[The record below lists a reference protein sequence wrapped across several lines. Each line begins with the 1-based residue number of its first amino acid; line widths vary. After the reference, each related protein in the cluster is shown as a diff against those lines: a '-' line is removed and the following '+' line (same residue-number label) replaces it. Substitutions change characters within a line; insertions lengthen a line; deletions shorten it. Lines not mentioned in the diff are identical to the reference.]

1 MSNAALIVAAGRGE
15 RLGQAVAK
23 QYLDLGG
30 KTILRHAV
38 ERLLAHDRIDLVR
51 VVIAEGQQALCQQ
64 TLAGLDEVHAVTG
77 ADSRQ
82 GSVLMGLRSLK
93 AEAPVN
99 VLIHDAAR
107 PFLPPAVIDRV
118 LAALSTHSG
127 AIPVLA
133 VSDSLKR
140 SDKGDWI
147 DDDIARDGLYRAQTP
162 QGFRF
167 EAILAAHE
175 AAAPERHTDD
185 AALARGQGQRIA
197 MVEGSEDNFKITTA
211 ADWSRA
217 ERLIRGEFETRTGQG
232 FDVHRFGPGRA
243 VMLCGEAIPHDHGLI
258 GHSDADV
265 ALHALT
271 DALLGAIG
279 AGDIGSHFPAD
290 EARWQGA
297 DSRLFLRH
305 AAQLIRDLGGRLQ
318 HVDVTI
324 ICEAPRLAPY
334 REAMRG
340 NLAEVLAIELDR
352 VAVKATTTEG
362 LGFTGR
368 GEGIAAQAIA
378 TVGLPVGR

>member
-15 RLGQAVAK
+15 RLGTDVAK

-30 KTILRHAV
+30 KMLLRHAV
-38 ERLLAHDRIDLVR
+38 DRMMAHDRIDLVR
-51 VVIAEGQQALCQQ
+51 VVIAEGQEALCREA
-64 TLAGLDEVHAVTG
+64 LGGLDQVRSVTG

-82 GSVLMGLRSLK
+82 GSVLNGLRSLK
-93 AEAPVN
+93 SEAPKN

-107 PFLPPAVIDRV
+107 PFLPRPVVDRV
-118 LAALSTHSG
+118 LAALAAHTG
-127 AIPVLA
+127 VIPVLA
-133 VSDSLKR
+133 VTDSLKR
-140 SDKGDWI
+140 SDGEWVDGDVP
-147 DDDIARDGLYRAQTP
+147 RDGLYRAQTP

-167 EAILAAHE
+167 DLILAAHE
-175 AAAPERHTDD
+175 RAAHEQYTDD
-185 AALARGQGQRIA
+185 AALARGGGQRIA

-217 ERLIRGEFETRTGQG
+217 QAQVRGRFETRTGQG
-232 FDVHRFGPGRA
+232 FDVHRFGPGA
-243 VMLCGEAIPHDHGLI
+243 QVTLCGVAIPHDHALI

-290 EARWQGA
+290 AARWRGA
-297 DSRLFLRH
+297 DSRRFLRH
-305 AAQLIRDLGGRLQ
+305 AAQLIRDRGGRLR

-324 ICEAPRLAPY
+324 ICERPRLAPY
-334 REAMRG
+334 REAMRQSV
-340 NLAEVLAIELDR
+340 ADVLAIDLDR

-378 TVGLPVGR
+378 TVGLPAGS